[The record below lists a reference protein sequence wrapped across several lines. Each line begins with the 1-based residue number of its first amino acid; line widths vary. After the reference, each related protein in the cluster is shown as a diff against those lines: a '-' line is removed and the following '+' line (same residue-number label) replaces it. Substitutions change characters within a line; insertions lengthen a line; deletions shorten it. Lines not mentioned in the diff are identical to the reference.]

1 MTEVKFI
8 KNKIKFIVSTITDVA
23 SREAKSKL

>member
-23 SREAKSKL
+23 SRERGKI